1 MQTDLLAGKTVVV
14 TGGAGLLGR
23 EFCGAIAAGGGRAI
37 VADINLAA
45 ATEVA
50 DKINIRH
57 PQGALAVGL
66 DITEKSSIT
75 DAFASVVARTGTINA
90 IVNNA
95 YPRNHN
101 YGRKLENVEF
111 EDFTENLSLHLGGYF
126 LVSQQAAQLF
136 LTLGGGTIVNMSSI
150 YGIMAPRFSIYV
162 DTPMTMPVEY
172 AAIKSGV
179 VQLTRYF
186 AQYYKG
192 KNIRV
197 NAISPGGIE
206 DGQPE
211 AFLNAYRSHCDGKGM
226 LDTSDLTG
234 TLIFLLSD
242 MSRHING
249 QNIVVDDGFSL

>member
-1 MQTDLLAGKTVVV
+1 MQTGLLAGKTVLV

-23 EFCGAIAAGGGRAI
+23 EFCGAIATSGGRAV
-37 VADINLAA
+37 VADINVAA
-45 ATEVA
+45 AHAVA
-50 DKINIRH
+50 DEINARH
-57 PQGALAVGL
+57 PLGALAVAL
-66 DITEKSSIT
+66 DITSKSSIT
-75 DAFASVVARTGTINA
+75 DAFAAVASQFGSVDAV
-90 IVNNA
+90 VNNA
-95 YPRNHN
+95 YPRNRN
-101 YGRKLENVEF
+101 YGRDLEDVEF

-126 LVSQQAAQLF
+126 LVSQQAAKLF

-150 YGIMAPRFSIYV
+150 YGVMSPRFSIYA

-206 DGQPE
+206 DGQPDS
-211 AFLNAYRSHCDGKGM
+211 FLSAYRSFCASKGM
-226 LDTSDLTG
+226 LDTTDLTG

-242 MSRHING
+242 MARYING

>member
-1 MQTDLLAGKTVVV
+1 MQTGLLAGKTVLV

-23 EFCGAIAAGGGRAI
+23 EFCGAIATSGGRAI
-37 VADINLAA
+37 IADINLAA
-45 ATEVA
+45 AKAAAEE
-50 DKINIRH
+50 INDRH
-57 PQGALAVGL
+57 PQGAVAVGL
-66 DITEKSSIT
+66 DITSKSSIT
-75 DAFASVVARTGTINA
+75 DTFAFVAAQFGSVDAV
-90 IVNNA
+90 VNNA
-95 YPRNHN
+95 YPRNRN
-101 YGRKLENVEF
+101 YGRDLEDVEF

-126 LVSQQAAQLF
+126 LVSQQAAKLF

-150 YGIMAPRFSIYV
+150 YGVMAPRFSIYA

-172 AAIKSGV
+172 AAIKAGV

-206 DGQPE
+206 DGQP
-211 AFLNAYRSHCDGKGM
+211 ASFLSAYRSFCASKGM
-226 LDTSDLTG
+226 LDTADLTG

-242 MSRHING
+242 MARYVNG

>member
-23 EFCGAIAAGGGRAI
+23 EFCSAIAGSGGRPI
-37 VADINLAA
+37 VADINLTAA
-45 ATEVA
+45 NAVA
-50 DKINIRH
+50 EEINACH

-66 DITEKSSIT
+66 DITSKSSIT
-75 DAFASVVARTGTINA
+75 DAFASVLAQVGTVDA
-90 IVNNA
+90 VVNNA
-95 YPRNHN
+95 YPRNRN
-101 YGRKLENVEF
+101 YGRKLEDVEF
-111 EDFTENLSLHLGGYF
+111 EDFTENLSVHLGGYF
-126 LVSQQAAQLF
+126 LVSQQAAKLF
-136 LTLGGGTIVNMSSI
+136 LTSGGGTIVNMSSI
-150 YGIMAPRFSIYV
+150 YGIMAPRFSIYA

-179 VQLTRYF
+179 VHLTRYF

-211 AFLNAYRSHCDGKGM
+211 SFLSAYRAFCASKGM
-226 LDTSDLTG
+226 LDTTDLTG

-242 MSRHING
+242 MARYVNG

>member
-1 MQTDLLAGKTVVV
+1 MV

-23 EFCGAIAAGGGRAI
+23 TFCSAIAASGGCAI
-37 VADINLAA
+37 VADVNLAA

-50 DKINIRH
+50 NEINVRN
-57 PQGALAVGL
+57 PRGALAIEL
-66 DITEKSSIT
+66 DITSKSSISN
-75 DAFASVVARTGTINA
+75 AFAAVTTATLSIDAV
-90 IVNNA
+90 VNNA
-95 YPRNHN
+95 YPRNRN
-101 YGRKLENVEF
+101 YGRQLESVEF

-136 LTLGGGTIVNMSSI
+136 LIQGGGSIINMSSI
-150 YGIMAPRFSIYV
+150 YGVMAPRFSVYEG
-162 DTPMTMPVEY
+162 TSMTMPVEY

-179 VQLTRYF
+179 VQLTKYF

-211 AFLNAYRSHCDGKGM
+211 AFLSAYRSHCAGKGM
-226 LDTSDLTG
+226 LNTEDLAG
-234 TLIFLLSD
+234 TLTFLLSD
-242 MSRHING
+242 MARHVNG
-249 QNIVVDDGFSL
+249 QNIIVDDGFSL